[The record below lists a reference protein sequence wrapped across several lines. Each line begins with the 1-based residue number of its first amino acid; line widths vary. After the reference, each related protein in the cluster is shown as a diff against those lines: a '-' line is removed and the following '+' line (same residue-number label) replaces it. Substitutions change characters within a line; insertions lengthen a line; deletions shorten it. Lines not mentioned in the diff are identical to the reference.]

1 MQYDITSISAYPTKY
16 TQIFFCWDI
25 LKYMRYPITMC
36 VKLYIYVFIHQNVI
50 VSNIFFMI

>member
-36 VKLYIYVFIHQNVI
+36 VKLYIYVFIHQNVM
-50 VSNIFFMI
+50 VLNIYFS